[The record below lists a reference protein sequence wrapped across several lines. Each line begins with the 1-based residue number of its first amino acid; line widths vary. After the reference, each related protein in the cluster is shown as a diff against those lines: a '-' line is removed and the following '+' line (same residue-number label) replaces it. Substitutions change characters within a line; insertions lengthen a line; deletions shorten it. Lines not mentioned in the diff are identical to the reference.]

1 MKACRAR
8 AFTFSIK
15 ILWRV
20 TFDKHVTNLCSKVN
34 LQLQVIKRFR
44 KLITGQIR
52 LKLYNAFIQP
62 VFCYCSDVWHFLL
75 QLNTQILRVVL
86 NDSSSSYEDLLTKLD
101 MTTPEVARV
110 QSIMLTLYKCLQG
123 MARPYPRAYIQERR
137 VSYYNL
143 RG

>member
-1 MKACRAR
+1 MHLYKPFFVIVAMC
-8 AFTFSIK
+8 SI
-15 ILWRV
+15 
-20 TFDKHVTNLCSKVN
+20 
-34 LQLQVIKRFR
+34 
-44 KLITGQIR
+44 
-52 LKLYNAFIQP
+52 
-62 VFCYCSDVWHFLL
+62 FLL

-123 MARPYPRAYIQERR
+123 MARPYLRAYIQERR
-137 VSYYNL
+137 VSDYNL